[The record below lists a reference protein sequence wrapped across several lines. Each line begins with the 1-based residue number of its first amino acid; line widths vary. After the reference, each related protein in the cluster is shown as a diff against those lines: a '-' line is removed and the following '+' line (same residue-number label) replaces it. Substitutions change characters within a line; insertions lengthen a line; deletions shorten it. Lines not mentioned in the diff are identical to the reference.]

1 MTLAQPKDTPISDG
15 LRAAL
20 QWWLDQAES
29 AEPHEGIT
37 INGLCPVFLYHKED
51 LSDELSD
58 ELMAVLHR
66 QFPGSLYPFGMDDY
80 FVRQDSETMH
90 LCPKRLAWVRAM
102 IAEAPRRE

>member
-1 MTLAQPKDTPISDG
+1 MTLAQPKDTPISDE

-51 LSDELSD
+51 VSDELK
-58 ELMAVLHR
+58 AVLR
-66 QFPGSLYPFGMDDY
+66 EQFGYGRFPFGMSDY
-80 FVRQDSETMH
+80 HARHCNGTQH

-102 IAEAPRRE
+102 IAEAPRKEV